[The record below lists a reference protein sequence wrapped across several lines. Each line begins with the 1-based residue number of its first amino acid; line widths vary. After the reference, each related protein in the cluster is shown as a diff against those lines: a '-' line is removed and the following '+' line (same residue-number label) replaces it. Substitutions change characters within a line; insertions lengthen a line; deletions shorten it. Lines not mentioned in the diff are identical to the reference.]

1 MPALNPPRIWVSIE
15 PSTQEPAVSSDDAEQ
30 FRKAMTGVRRL
41 EADDRAW
48 LRPPPPSPRAHQTE
62 AEERR
67 VLQDLLS
74 DAVDPADF
82 EIGDELLFHRAGL
95 QQPVLR
101 KLRRGHYAVEGEL
114 DLHGHTVPDARHA
127 LTDFL
132 AECGRRGRRCVRII
146 HGKGKR
152 SPDKQPVLKVQVNHW
167 LRQRNEVLAF
177 CSARPVDGGTG
188 AVYVLLRRSR

>member
-1 MPALNPPRIWVSIE
+1 MN
-15 PSTQEPAVSSDDAEQ
+15 SDDAED
-30 FRKAMTGVRRL
+30 FRKAMSGVRRL
-41 EADDRAW
+41 AHDRAP
-48 LRPPPPSPRAHQTE
+48 LQGRRPAPRPLQTE
-62 AEERR
+62 AEERQ

-74 DAVDPADF
+74 DALDPADF

-101 KLRRGHYAVEGEL
+101 KLRRGQYAVQAEL
-114 DLHGHTVPDARHA
+114 DLHGFTVPAARQA
-127 LTDFL
+127 LAEFL
-132 AECGRRGRRCVRII
+132 ALSTLNGRRCVRVI

-152 SPDKQPVLKVQVNHW
+152 SPGKQPVLKVQVNHW

-188 AVYVLLRRSR
+188 AVYVLLRRGR